1 MIRGLV
7 FCSLCAM
14 AAALLSLSSPGQ
26 QLERQIGLG
35 LLYATRGDLKAPDGA
50 LVVGLDR
57 ASIGWLQRNIDA
69 LDQISPGL
77 EACLSPRAR
86 ENLSRARNINQV
98 PRALHACLVRRLAER
113 APRLIVFDINFN
125 SETSD
130 DGFLAEAVEAAGN
143 VLLLERIEEDGVAR
157 RLRPSA
163 PLSGAATGT
172 VFFQTD
178 GSPGRVVTGYP
189 TRSHFFPTVPS
200 MPVEAW
206 RRHTGQE
213 TIATQA
219 MPDFQLIW
227 LYGPARTIPTV
238 PIRHVFEA
246 GASGLPADLSR
257 HTVFVGASDASERSP
272 YDHFRVPLI
281 KAESELMGGVELAAT
296 AFLNLVH
303 RQRMLSLPPAAQA
316 GVVFCYA
323 LAALLAAQFLGGR
336 RAIGGVMTIAV
347 AYGATAAAVFALARL
362 WLPVALP
369 LIIVAPI
376 AVLSAFS
383 ARFVGARR
391 LVERLA
397 PRPYARALL
406 RHPGIG
412 RSDSGIEDATVM
424 FADMVGST
432 ALAERLGED
441 AFRKV
446 MNRYYSAATA
456 AVESNDGI
464 VVEYM
469 GDGILALFTSVVAG
483 PDHPTK
489 ACLAARRISAGSLRE
504 PGGAEPA
511 DQAGFRL
518 RFGIHSGKV
527 VTGPTGAEHRYSF
540 KALGDSVIVAARLE
554 EHGKTLRQD
563 GADLILLSAE
573 TRRRAALPDELF
585 HSLGMT
591 KLRGRQHEVE
601 IFRLASE

>member
-1 MIRGLV
+1 MIRGLI
-7 FCSLCAM
+7 FSGLCAT
-14 AAALLSLSSPGQ
+14 AAALLSLSSSGQ

-57 ASIGWLQRNIDA
+57 ASIGWLQRNINA

-77 EACLSPRAR
+77 EACLSPHAR

-130 DGFLAEAVEAAGN
+130 DGFLAEAVEGAGN

-163 PLSGAATGT
+163 PLFDAARGT

-189 TRSHFFPTVPS
+189 TRSHFFPTIPS

-206 RRHTGQE
+206 RRHAGRE

-219 MPDFQLIW
+219 MPDFQLLW
-227 LYGPARTIPTV
+227 LYGSALTIPTV
-238 PIRHVFEA
+238 PIRRVFEA

-272 YDHFRVPLI
+272 YDHFQVPLI
-281 KAESELMGGVELAAT
+281 MADSELMGGVELAAT

-303 RQRMLSLPPAAQA
+303 RERMFSLPPPAQA

-323 LAALLAAQFLGGR
+323 LVALLAAQFLGGR

-347 AYGATAAAVFALARL
+347 AYGATAAAAFALARL
-362 WLPVALP
+362 WLPVAVP

-376 AVLSAFS
+376 AVLPAFS

-456 AVESNDGI
+456 AVEANDGI

-469 GDGILALFTSVVAG
+469 GDGILALFTSVVTG

-489 ACLAARRISAGSLRE
+489 ACVAAQQISTSSLRE
-504 PGGAEPA
+504 PGGAEPE
-511 DQAGFRL
+511 DGVGFRL

-554 EHGKTLRQD
+554 EHGKTLRHD

-573 TRRRAALPDELF
+573 TRWRAALPDELF

-591 KLRGRQHEVE
+591 KLRGRQREVE